1 MLSLF
6 ISLTKTKRLHLG
18 VAKISFLSHLLHWVF
33 CSGEFSQESTGVLY
47 KGKFGKGLFHGGGEM
62 LWFSERDRRKK
73 YIGDFRN
80 GHMHG
85 HGEMK

>member
-1 MLSLF
+1 M
-6 ISLTKTKRLHLG
+6 
-18 VAKISFLSHLLHWVF
+18 

-47 KGKFGKGLFHGGGEM
+47 KGKFSRGLFHGSGEM
-62 LWFSERDRRKK
+62 LWFSEKDKRKK
-73 YIGDFRN
+73 YIGEFRN

>member
-1 MLSLF
+1 MC
-6 ISLTKTKRLHLG
+6 
-18 VAKISFLSHLLHWVF
+18 VWW

-47 KGKFGKGLFHGGGEM
+47 KGKFSKGLFHGSGEM
-62 LWFSERDRRKK
+62 LWFSEKDRRKK